1 MFGII
6 AENDRYEGMSM
17 KYKQRFLFFFAAM
30 VLFNL
35 AANFAHPVTPTII
48 QDLKLPDYMFGLMLA
63 AMQFSNFLFSPFW
76 GKLNSSISS
85 RQTLLIC
92 CTGYGVAQLGFA
104 CATTQGMILLVRVL
118 AGIFVG
124 GIFVSFLT
132 YVINTAKPEDQ
143 AKYLTYSAT
152 IQAVCGAF
160 GYLVGGVLGEF
171 SIRGTFFLQAFC
183 LGLAGVMFRLVC
195 LPDGQQGQVEL
206 KKTLREANP
215 LQAFFDGKY
224 FLNMA
229 FVLLFSV
236 NILMNFANTGFDQVF
251 NYYLKDQL
259 GLTSSYNGIIKA
271 AVGLISFVFN
281 MTVCLWIIRKT
292 DTKKSMVLLMVLC
305 TLMSVGTV
313 LVPQM
318 GLFIL
323 LSVFVYAGYSVS
335 LPVLQHMVAVQAD
348 PAQKNLVMGFYNA
361 TKSLGSIVGSLMA
374 GFLYA
379 VHAKLPFGIV
389 AVAYGV
395 SVLAAAGYLL
405 CCRKK

>member
-1 MFGII
+1 
-6 AENDRYEGMSM
+6 M
-17 KYKQRFLFFFAAM
+17 KYKQRFLFFFTAM
-30 VLFNL
+30 ILFNL

-48 QDLKLPDYMFGLMLA
+48 QDLRLPDYMFGLMLA

-76 GKLNSSISS
+76 GKLNVSISS

-104 CATTQGMILLVRVL
+104 CATTQSMILLARIL
-118 AGIFVG
+118 AGVFVG

-143 AKYLTYSAT
+143 AKFLTYSAT
-152 IQAVCGAF
+152 IQAVFGAF
-160 GYLVGGVLGEF
+160 GYLVGGLLGEF
-171 SIRGTFFLQAFC
+171 SIRGTFYLQAFC
-183 LGLAGVMFRLVC
+183 LGLAGILFRLVC
-195 LPDGQQGQVEL
+195 LPDGQQEQTDL
-206 KKTLREANP
+206 KKIALETNP
-215 LQAFFDGKY
+215 LQAFIDGKY
-224 FLNMA
+224 FMNMA
-229 FVLLFSV
+229 FVMLFAV

-292 DTKKSMVLLMVLC
+292 DTRISM
-305 TLMSVGTV
+305 TV
-313 LVPQM
+313 LMALCAVTALGTLLAPKIW
-318 GLFIL
+318 LFIL

-335 LPVLQHMVAVQAD
+335 LPVLQNMVAVQAD
-348 PAQKNLVMGFYNA
+348 PARKNLVMGFYNA
-361 TKSLGSIVGSLMA
+361 TKSLGSIIGSLMA

-379 VHAKLPFGIV
+379 VHIKLPFAVV
-389 AVAYGV
+389 AVAYGL
-395 SVLAAAGYLL
+395 SLLAAVGYLL
-405 CCRKK
+405 QSKKK

>member
-1 MFGII
+1 
-6 AENDRYEGMSM
+6 M

-30 VLFNL
+30 ILFNL

-48 QDLKLPDYMFGLMLA
+48 QDLRLPDYMFGLMLA

-76 GKLNSSISS
+76 GKLNVSISS
-85 RQTLLIC
+85 RWTLLIC

-104 CATTQGMILLVRVL
+104 CATTQSMILLARVL
-118 AGIFVG
+118 AGVFVG

-143 AKYLTYSAT
+143 AKFLTYSAT
-152 IQAVCGAF
+152 IQAVFGAF
-160 GYLVGGVLGEF
+160 GYLVGGLLGEF
-171 SIRGTFFLQAFC
+171 SIRGTFYLQAFC
-183 LGLAGVMFRLVC
+183 LGLAGILFRLVC
-195 LPDGQQGQVEL
+195 LPDGQQEQ
-206 KKTLREANP
+206 TDLRKIVLETNP
-215 LQAFFDGKY
+215 LQAFIDGKY
-224 FLNMA
+224 FMNMA
-229 FVLLFSV
+229 FVMLFAV

-292 DTKKSMVLLMVLC
+292 DTRISM
-305 TLMSVGTV
+305 TV
-313 LVPQM
+313 LMALCAVTALGTLLAPKIW
-318 GLFIL
+318 LFIL

-335 LPVLQHMVAVQAD
+335 LPVLQNMVAVQAD
-348 PAQKNLVMGFYNA
+348 PMRKNLVMGFYNA
-361 TKSLGSIVGSLMA
+361 TKSLGSIIGSLMA

-379 VHAKLPFGIV
+379 VHIKLPFAVV
-389 AVAYGV
+389 AVAYGL
-395 SVLAAAGYLL
+395 SLLAAVGYLL
-405 CCRKK
+405 QSKKK

>member
-1 MFGII
+1 
-6 AENDRYEGMSM
+6 M
-17 KYKQRFLFFFAAM
+17 KYKTRYLLFFAGM
-30 VLFNL
+30 ILFQM

-48 QDLKLPDYMFGLMLA
+48 QDLHLPDYMFGLMLA
-63 AMQFSNFLFSPFW
+63 AMQLTNFLFSPFW
-76 GKLNSSISS
+76 GKLNGSISS
-85 RQTLLIC
+85 RQTLCIC
-92 CTGYGVAQLGFA
+92 CIGYGVAQLGFA
-104 CATTQGMILLVRVL
+104 RATTQGMILLVRVL
-118 AGIFVG
+118 AGVFVG

-152 IQAVCGAF
+152 VQAVCGAF

-195 LPDGQQGQVEL
+195 LPDGQQEKVDL
-206 KKTLREANP
+206 KQIAGEANP
-215 LQAFFDGKY
+215 LQAFIDGKY

-229 FVLLFSV
+229 FIMLFAV

-259 GLTSSYNGIIKA
+259 GLTSAYNGIIKA

-292 DTKKSMVLLMVLC
+292 DTRKSMILLMALC
-305 TLMSVGTV
+305 TLAAAGAL
-313 LVPQM
+313 LVPQIS
-318 GLFIL
+318 LFIL

-335 LPVLQHMVAVQAD
+335 LPVLQNMVAVQSD
-348 PAQKNLVMGFYNA
+348 PARKNLVMGFYNA
-361 TKSLGSIVGSLMA
+361 TKSLGSIIGSLMA
-374 GFLYA
+374 GFLYG
-379 VHAKLPFGIV
+379 VHIKLPFAVV
-389 AVAYGV
+389 AVAYGI
-395 SVLAAAGYLL
+395 SVLAAVGYLL
-405 CCRKK
+405 QCRKK

>member
-1 MFGII
+1 
-6 AENDRYEGMSM
+6 M

-30 VLFNL
+30 ILFNL

-48 QDLKLPDYMFGLMLA
+48 QDLRLPDYMFGLMLA

-76 GKLNSSISS
+76 GKLNVSISS

-104 CATTQGMILLVRVL
+104 CATTQSMILLARIL
-118 AGIFVG
+118 AGVFVG

-143 AKYLTYSAT
+143 AKFLTYSAT
-152 IQAVCGAF
+152 IQAVFGAF
-160 GYLVGGVLGEF
+160 GYLVGGLLGEF
-171 SIRGTFFLQAFC
+171 SIRGTFYLQAFC
-183 LGLAGVMFRLVC
+183 LGLAGILFRLVC
-195 LPDGQQGQVEL
+195 LPDGQQEQTDL
-206 KKTLREANP
+206 KKIALETNP
-215 LQAFFDGKY
+215 LQAFIDGKY
-224 FLNMA
+224 FMNMA
-229 FVLLFSV
+229 FVMLFAV

-292 DTKKSMVLLMVLC
+292 DTRISM
-305 TLMSVGTV
+305 TV
-313 LVPQM
+313 LMALCAVTALGTLLAPKIW
-318 GLFIL
+318 LFIL

-335 LPVLQHMVAVQAD
+335 LPVLQNMVAVQAD
-348 PAQKNLVMGFYNA
+348 PMRKNLVMGFYNA
-361 TKSLGSIVGSLMA
+361 AKSLGSIIGSLMA

-379 VHAKLPFGIV
+379 VHIKLPFAVV
-389 AVAYGV
+389 AVAYGL
-395 SVLAAAGYLL
+395 SLLAAVGYLL
-405 CCRKK
+405 QSKKK

>member
-1 MFGII
+1 
-6 AENDRYEGMSM
+6 M

-48 QDLKLPDYMFGLMLA
+48 KDLNLPDYMFGLMLA

-76 GKLNSSISS
+76 GKLNGAISS
-85 RQTLLIC
+85 RQTLFIC

-118 AGIFVG
+118 AGVFVG

-132 YVINTAKPEDQ
+132 YVVSTARPEDQ

-171 SIRGTFFLQAFC
+171 SIRGTFYLQAFC
-183 LGLAGVMFRLVC
+183 LVLAGVLFRLVC
-195 LPDGQQGQVEL
+195 LPDGQQERISLKQIAGQ
-206 KKTLREANP
+206 ANP
-215 LQAFFDGKY
+215 LQAFIDGRQ

-229 FVLLFSV
+229 FVLLFIV

-259 GLTSSYNGIIKA
+259 GLTSSYNGLIKA

-292 DTKKSMVLLMVLC
+292 DTRLSMAVLMGLC
-305 TLMSVGTV
+305 ALAAVGT
-313 LVPQM
+313 LVTREIR
-318 GLFIL
+318 LFIL

-335 LPVLQHMVAVQAD
+335 LPVLQHMVAMQAE
-348 PAQKNLVMGFYNA
+348 PARKNLVMGFYNA
-361 TKSLGSIVGSLMA
+361 TKSLGSIIGSLMA

-379 VHAKLPFGIV
+379 VHTKLPFAVV

-395 SVLAAAGYLL
+395 SVLAAMGYLL
-405 CCRKK
+405 RCRKK

>member
-1 MFGII
+1 
-6 AENDRYEGMSM
+6 M
-17 KYKQRFLFFFAAM
+17 KYKTRFLFFFAAM
-30 VLFNL
+30 ILFNL

-48 QDLKLPDYMFGLMLA
+48 KDLALPDYMFGLMLA

-76 GKLNSSISS
+76 GKLNGAISS
-85 RQTLLIC
+85 RQTLMIC
-92 CTGYGVAQLGFA
+92 CVGYGVAQLGFA

-118 AGIFVG
+118 AGVFVG

-195 LPDGQQGQVEL
+195 MPDGQQEKVDL
-206 KKTLREANP
+206 KRIAGDANP
-215 LQAFFDGKY
+215 LQAFIDGKY

-229 FVLLFSV
+229 FAMLFAV

-259 GLTSSYNGIIKA
+259 GLTSAYNGIIKA

-292 DTKKSMVLLMVLC
+292 DTRKSMILLMALC
-305 TLMSVGTV
+305 TLAAAGAL
-313 LVPQM
+313 LVPQIS
-318 GLFIL
+318 LFIL

-335 LPVLQHMVAVQAD
+335 LPVLQNMVAVQAD
-348 PAQKNLVMGFYNA
+348 PARKNLVMGFYNA
-361 TKSLGSIVGSLMA
+361 TKSLGSIIGSLMA

-379 VHAKLPFGIV
+379 VHTKLPFAVV
-389 AVAYGV
+389 AVAYGI
-395 SVLAAAGYLL
+395 SVLAATGYLL
-405 CCRKK
+405 QCRKK